1 MPSSCKFLF
10 PLIIPILVIYHDAE
24 LNDIVYIQVYVNRF
38 IDIGT
43 DKFSYFKNQNGLQY
57 KNLYFGR
64 LFLSQLYDK
73 VFRFS

>member
-1 MPSSCKFLF
+1 M
-10 PLIIPILVIYHDAE
+10 
-24 LNDIVYIQVYVNRF
+24 NDIVYIQVYVNRF